1 MPEVSRIVLFAM
13 MNIEISNTKTEER
26 MKYVKDINQDAL
38 CVKERRASTV
48 RKQQLARCVGII
60 SLIRK
65 VVVFQSRKVLF
76 MCSCSVSVSAVVSCR
91 QGNDES
97 LSS

>member
-76 MCSCSVSVSAVVSCR
+76 MFSVSVSCC
-91 QGNDES
+91 Q
-97 LSS
+97 LSSGK

>member
-26 MKYVKDINQDAL
+26 MKYVKDINQGAL

-65 VVVFQSRKVLF
+65 VVVFQSNVGKCCSLF
-76 MCSCSVSVSAVVSCR
+76 MFSVSC
-91 QGNDES
+91 Q
-97 LSS
+97 LSSGK